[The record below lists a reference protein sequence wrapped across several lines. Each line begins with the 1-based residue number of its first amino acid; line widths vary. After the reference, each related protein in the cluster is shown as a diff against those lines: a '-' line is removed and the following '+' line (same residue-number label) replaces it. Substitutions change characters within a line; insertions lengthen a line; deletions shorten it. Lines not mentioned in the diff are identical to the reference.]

1 MDAIE
6 MKKYLKECY
15 GPREGRREYDEYEED
30 QIPD

>member
-1 MDAIE
+1 

-15 GPREGRREYDEYEED
+15 GPREGRREYDEYDEED